1 MSMPRPPLSDIDYTA
16 ACENAA
22 KALCQLHTDHTSAW
36 QEWMAEGT
44 ATVDAVWPILHE
56 AAYTAGQASILD
68 EAEEQWAVRAIGT
81 DIVFGVAPTE
91 QGCRD
96 WCDERPRY
104 EPVRRHVTE
113 WQPIEEAIP

>member
-16 ACENAA
+16 ACETAA
-22 KALCQLHTDHTSAW
+22 KLLCQLH
-36 QEWMAEGT
+36 
-44 ATVDAVWPILHE
+44 
-56 AAYTAGQASILD
+56 
-68 EAEEQWAVRAIGT
+68 T

-104 EPVRRHVTE
+104 EPVHRHVTE